1 MNLDPDTYRLQPDQI
16 QGVFPFDSRMAV
28 HVRMAL
34 FDESAAGQPQNQ
46 PNAQGNVIP
55 EDQTTQ
61 IPQDDED
68 PEAPIDDQLNTPLSK
83 FFKLHDNA
91 FLSTPDAAVTAWKQ
105 DDRFYL
111 FYCQPVDVNGR
122 ITNTDGDSKGALMPF
137 TNLDDLQIFLE
148 TVFGCSDQNGN
159 SGSNQNSGSTT
170 FEIRSLVVDPVP
182 LEVLHK
188 QCLRDENIDDVSRT
202 NAYSSRISGPICRCS
217 SIDEEPLAKVCR
229 HCNSHG
235 VNFLQFL

>member
-1 MNLDPDTYRLQPDQI
+1 MNLDPDTYRIQPDQI
-16 QGVFPFDSRMAV
+16 QGVFPFDSKMAV

-34 FDESAAGQPQNQ
+34 FDENAASQPKNQ

-55 EDQTTQ
+55 EDQATQ
-61 IPQDDED
+61 IPQDGKV

-83 FFKLHDNA
+83 FFELHDNA

-111 FYCQPVDVNGR
+111 FYCQPVDLNGR
-122 ITNTDGDSKGALMPF
+122 ITNTDGDSKGELMPF
-137 TNLDDLQIFLE
+137 TNLDDLYIFLE
-148 TVFGCSDQNGN
+148 TVFG
-159 SGSNQNSGSTT
+159 GSNQNGKSSSNQNIGSAT
-170 FEIRSLVVDPVP
+170 FEIRSLVIDPVP

-202 NAYSSRISGPICRCS
+202 NAYSSRLSGPICRCS
-217 SIDEEPLAKVCR
+217 SIDEEPLAKVC
-229 HCNSHG
+229 NSHS
-235 VNFLQFL
+235 VNFLHFL